1 MRWGRDEAV
10 QPSSAWDRRIMLESL
25 IWERYGCP
33 VDLARDR
40 PAEEFEAHAAIVQG
54 RNEKEY
60 KEQKKAER
68 EADRNTP
75 AS

>member
-1 MRWGRDEAV
+1 
-10 QPSSAWDRRIMLESL
+10 MLESL